1 MGQAIH
7 DREENMLDLPPTDGE
22 RYALTTCVLT
32 TSFDLSVQQ
41 KSLPSLK
48 SYTEN
53 LKKIRKFLHY
63 APLLSKVAQI
73 ELKV

>member
-32 TSFDLSVQQ
+32 TSFDLSVRCRQ
-41 KSLPSLK
+41 LK
-48 SYTEN
+48 FTVRN
-53 LKKIRKFLHY
+53 LKKIRKFLHN
-63 APLLSKVAQI
+63 ASLLSKCAQT

>member
-41 KSLPSLK
+41 KSLPSVKVYSKK
-48 SYTEN
+48 SQKDTE
-53 LKKIRKFLHY
+53 I
-63 APLLSKVAQI
+63 ST
-73 ELKV
+73 